1 MVNASPTQSPLGLQ
15 FAKEDVVLVADAAVT
30 KGQVCKLTL
39 DTSNLVF
46 DAATPAAAADA
57 ELTAAGKFNFYG
69 VALEDIAITKK
80 GSFRLKGKVE
90 ALGGDT
96 SIALTALTCDA
107 AGALHAAPV
116 DPGADTNSSFRTFAV
131 ALETLSDG
139 GLHNVIFDGLG
150 GFGFVEA
157 AS

>member
-15 FAKEDVVLVADAAVT
+15 FVKEDVVLVADAGIS

-39 DTSNLVF
+39 DSTNLVF
-46 DAATPAAAADA
+46 DAATPAVAADA

-69 VALEDIAITKK
+69 VALEDIDSGKK

-96 SIALTALTCDA
+96 SAALTALTCDA
-107 AGALHAAPV
+107 SGRLHAAPV
-116 DPGADTNSSFRTFAV
+116 DPGADTDSSFRTFAV
-131 ALETLSDG
+131 NLEALTDG
-139 GLHNVIFDGLG
+139 GLKNVIFDGLG

>member
-15 FAKEDVVLVADAAVT
+15 FVKEDVVLVADAAVT

-39 DTSNLVF
+39 DSTNLVF
-46 DAATPAAAADA
+46 DAATPAVAADA
-57 ELTAAGKFNFYG
+57 ELDAASKFNFYG
-69 VALEDIAITKK
+69 VALEDIAINKK
-80 GSFRLKGKVE
+80 GSFRVKGKVE
-90 ALGGDT
+90 AKGGDT
-96 SIALTALTCDA
+96 SAVSTALTCDA

-116 DPGADTNSSFRTFAV
+116 DPGADTDSSFRILAV
-131 ALETLSDG
+131 NLEALTDG
-139 GLHNVIFDGLG
+139 DLKTVIFDGLG